1 MPETPDVRQVLV
13 RCLHAG
19 QAGCVSATTADDVG
33 LAVYVMFGEIL
44 AAHSSEDDAV
54 ILRILQND
62 GLVDAAQAEQLK
74 GRAAAGE
81 SLSEAVFE
89 VVENQRVLDVLA
101 ARFRENLFQFLGVTT
116 PASFQ
121 SMDSVFVENI
131 QVGHDSRQLLAE
143 LAERRAAVMP
153 LLAQPAL
160 RLAPGKHVPVGAVE
174 PRVVA
179 MCTDGLAV
187 RELLAKAPWEAS
199 EVLAIVVGMLESGR
213 LVAGGDSKR
222 APVVPLPD
230 VLRTDEFPALRSEP
244 RKSTPA
250 SAAPAPAAAARKPP
264 PVAPLDVPA
273 KSKPAPE
280 TLRPQRTLESSRT
293 QEVSETAPS
302 PGRLDAS
309 TLDISKGLAGAF
321 ESLSHDELDLFSD
334 NERRRGDGSFTVESS
349 LLDKVEL
356 FDDNAKK
363 KKKKVAPAP
372 PSSGQDILVE
382 MEDAEAASRDAL
394 AGAVA
399 LNFAGPRLAE
409 DEARRKLEVCNE
421 VLNGLALAIDAQQ
434 GAGMGQARVQI
445 LVEGT
450 PAAFAPIFK
459 NVEIDESGC
468 LPVDLVLKNLRRRPA
483 SEHRRLLK
491 TGLGDLIERAL
502 SLAAEELDEAGIEG
516 LLERIAGY
524 QQRLG
529 L

>member
-1 MPETPDVRQVLV
+1 MRVESARLPPKPESPDVRQVLV
-13 RCLHAG
+13 RALDAG
-19 QAGCVSATTADDVG
+19 QTGCVAATTADDLG

-44 AAHSSEDDAV
+44 AAHSSQDDDV
-54 ILRILQND
+54 VLRILRND
-62 GLVDAAQAEQLK
+62 GLLGAEQAAELQR
-74 GRAAAGE
+74 RAEAGD
-81 SLSEAVFE
+81 SLAEALFE
-89 VVENQRVLDVLA
+89 TVENSRVLDVLA
-101 ARFRENLFQFLGVTT
+101 ARFRENLFQFLGATG
-116 PASFQ
+116 PATFE

-131 QVGHDSRQLLAE
+131 QVGHESRQLLAE

-153 LLAQPAL
+153 LLAQPTL
-160 RLAPGKHVPVGAVE
+160 RLSPGPAAAVGPVE
-174 PRVVA
+174 TRLQA

-187 RELLAKAPWEAS
+187 GELLAQAPWEAS
-199 EVLAIVVGMLESGR
+199 EVLAAVVGMLESSR
-213 LVAGGDSKR
+213 LVAGNTSRRGP
-222 APVVPLPD
+222 ATPPPEAIA
-230 VLRTDEFPALRSEP
+230 TDEFPALAAATTS
-244 RKSTPA
+244 KA
-250 SAAPAPAAAARKPP
+250 SVPTAAARRPPALAAATTSEASDAPP
-264 PVAPLDVPA
+264 P
-273 KSKPAPE
+273 
-280 TLRPQRTLESSRT
+280 
-293 QEVSETAPS
+293 
-302 PGRLDAS
+302 PGRVRPGHIDPS
-309 TLDISKGLAGAF
+309 TIDVSRGLAGAF

-356 FDDNAKK
+356 FDDSARRKR
-363 KKKKVAPAP
+363 KVVPAPASP
-372 PSSGQDILVE
+372 GGDILVE
-382 MEDAEAASRDAL
+382 MEDADAAGKEGL
-394 AGAVA
+394 AGAVS

-421 VLNGLALAIDAQQ
+421 VLNGLATAIDAQQ

-459 NVEIDESGC
+459 HVEIDESGC
-468 LPVDLVLKNLRRRPA
+468 LPVDLVLKNLRKRPA

-491 TGLGDLIERAL
+491 MGLGDLIERAL